1 MTGCENAIR
10 VYEIDW
16 STYDFMQIT
25 ILGSGT
31 SIPHP
36 QRASPGLVIRFDR
49 TTLLVDPSSGSLHR
63 AERHGARVKDIDY
76 VLFSHFHPDHT
87 GDLGPFLFALRNS
100 EYFGSKKLTLM
111 GPPGLGDLH
120 RGLLDFYGTYIRLER
135 ERLTLRE
142 IWDDELKFPDWSV
155 RSLPVPHTENS
166 VGYRFTDS
174 QGKVFAYSG
183 DTDYSAALIELAQD
197 ADAALIDAAQPSELK
212 MDGHLTPELAGKIAR
227 EADCR
232 RLIITHLYPVCDDYD
247 LLSEIRNSGY
257 DGPAEIASDG
267 MKIDL

>member
-1 MTGCENAIR
+1 
-10 VYEIDW
+10 
-16 STYDFMQIT
+16 MQIT

-36 QRASPGLVIRFDR
+36 QRASPGLVIRFDK
-49 TTLLVDPSSGSLHR
+49 TTLLVDPSAGSLHR
-63 AERHGARVKDIDY
+63 AERHGTRAKDIDT

-111 GPPGLGDLH
+111 GPPGLRDLH
-120 RGLLDFYGTYIRLER
+120 RGLLDFYGTYVRLES

-142 IWDDELKFPDWSV
+142 IWDDELEFSDWSL
-155 RSLPVPHTENS
+155 RSLPVPHTDNS

-183 DTDYSAALIELAQD
+183 DTDYGTALIELAQD
-197 ADAALIDAAQPSELK
+197 ADAALIDAAQPSALK

-227 EADCR
+227 KAGCK
-232 RLIITHLYPVCDDYD
+232 RLILTHMYPACDDYD
-247 LLSEIRNSGY
+247 LLSEVRNSGY
-257 DGPAEIASDG
+257 EGPAEIASDG
-267 MKIDL
+267 MKIRL

>member
-1 MTGCENAIR
+1 ML
-10 VYEIDW
+10 
-16 STYDFMQIT
+16 IT

-36 QRASPGLVIRFDR
+36 QRASPGLVIRFNK
-49 TTLLVDPSSGSLHR
+49 TTLLIDPSSGSLHR
-63 AERHGARVKDIDY
+63 AERHGTEVKDIDY

-111 GPPGLGDLH
+111 GPPGLRELH
-120 RGLLDFYGTYIRLER
+120 RGLLDFYGTYIHLES

-142 IWDDELKFPDWSV
+142 MWDDELEFPEWSV

-166 VGYRFTDS
+166 VGYRFTDA

-197 ADAALIDAAQPSELK
+197 ADVALIEAAQPSGLK

-227 EADCR
+227 EAGCK

-247 LLSEIRNSGY
+247 LLAEIRTSKY
-257 DGPAEIASDG
+257 EGPAEIASDG
-267 MKIDL
+267 MRMSL

>member
-1 MTGCENAIR
+1 
-10 VYEIDW
+10 
-16 STYDFMQIT
+16 MQIT

-36 QRASPGLVIRFDR
+36 QRASPGLVIHFHK
-49 TTLLVDPSSGSLHR
+49 TTLLIDPSSGSLHR
-63 AERHGARVKDIDY
+63 AERYGTGVKDIDY

-87 GDLGPFLFALRNS
+87 GDLGPFLFALKNS

-111 GPPGLGDLH
+111 GPPGLRELH
-120 RGLLDFYGTYIRLER
+120 RGLLDFYGTYIRLEN

-142 IWDDELKFPDWSV
+142 IWDDELKFPEWSV

-174 QGKVFAYSG
+174 QGKVLAYSG
-183 DTDYSAALIELAQD
+183 DTDYSRALVELARDADVALIE
-197 ADAALIDAAQPSELK
+197 AAQPSDLK
-212 MDGHLTPELAGKIAR
+212 VDGHLTPALAGQIAR
-227 EADCR
+227 EAGCK

-247 LLSEIRNSGY
+247 LLSEIRTSKY
-257 DGPAEIASDG
+257 EGPAEIASDG
-267 MKIDL
+267 MKIEL

>member
-1 MTGCENAIR
+1 
-10 VYEIDW
+10 
-16 STYDFMQIT
+16 MQIT

-36 QRASPGLVIRFDR
+36 LRASPGLVIRFNR

-63 AERHGARVKDIDY
+63 AERYGARVKDIDY

-100 EYFGSKKLTLM
+100 EYFGSKKLTLL
-111 GPPGLGDLH
+111 GPPGLKDLH
-120 RGLLDFYGTYIRLER
+120 RGLLDFYGSYLRLES
-135 ERLTLRE
+135 ERLTIRE
-142 IWDDELKFPDWSV
+142 IWDHELKFPDWTL

-183 DTDYSAALIELAQD
+183 DTDYASALIELAQD
-197 ADAALIDAAQPSELK
+197 ADVALIDAAQPSQLK

-227 EADCR
+227 KAGCK

-247 LLSEIRNSGY
+247 LLSEIRSSGY
-257 DGPAEIASDG
+257 EGPADIASDG
-267 MKIDL
+267 MKITL

>member
-1 MTGCENAIR
+1 
-10 VYEIDW
+10 
-16 STYDFMQIT
+16 MQIT

-36 QRASPGLVIRFDR
+36 QRASPGLVIRFDKV
-49 TTLLVDPSSGSLHR
+49 TLLVDPSSGSLHR
-63 AERHGARVKDIDY
+63 AERYGTEVRDIDY

-87 GDLGPFLFALRNS
+87 GDLGPFLCALRNS

-111 GPPGLGDLH
+111 GPPGLRDLH
-120 RGLLDFYGTYIRLER
+120 RGLLDFYGTYIRLES
-135 ERLTLRE
+135 ERVTLRE
-142 IWDDELKFPDWSV
+142 IWEDELTFPDWSV
-155 RSLPVPHTENS
+155 RPVPVPHTENS

-197 ADAALIDAAQPSELK
+197 ADAALLDAAQPSELK
-212 MDGHLTPELAGKIAR
+212 MDGHLTPKLAGEMAR
-227 EADCR
+227 EAGCK

-247 LLSEIRNSGY
+247 LLSEIRTSKYEGR
-257 DGPAEIASDG
+257 AEIASDG
-267 MKIDL
+267 MKITL

>member
-1 MTGCENAIR
+1 
-10 VYEIDW
+10 
-16 STYDFMQIT
+16 MQIT

-36 QRASPGLVIRFDR
+36 QRASPGLVIRFSK
-49 TTLLVDPSSGSLHR
+49 TTILIDPSSGSLHR

-111 GPPGLGDLH
+111 GPSGLQDLH
-120 RGLLDFYGTYIRLER
+120 RGLLDFYGTYIRLES
-135 ERLTLRE
+135 ERLTIRE
-142 IWDDELKFPDWSV
+142 IGDDELEFPDWSV

-183 DTDYSAALIELAQD
+183 DADYCPALIELAQD
-197 ADAALIDAAQPSELK
+197 ADAALIEAAQPSQLK
-212 MDGHLTPELAGKIAR
+212 VDGHLTPELAGKIAQ
-227 EADCR
+227 EAGCK

-247 LLSEIRNSGY
+247 LLSEIRSSGY
-257 DGPAEIASDG
+257 EGPADIASDG
-267 MKIDL
+267 MKISL

>member
-1 MTGCENAIR
+1 ML
-10 VYEIDW
+10 
-16 STYDFMQIT
+16 IT

-36 QRASPGLVIRFDR
+36 QRASPGLVIRFNK
-49 TTLLVDPSSGSLHR
+49 TTLLIDPSSGSLHR
-63 AERHGARVKDIDY
+63 AERHGTEVKDIDY

-111 GPPGLGDLH
+111 GPPGLRELH
-120 RGLLDFYGTYIRLER
+120 RGLLDFYGTYIHLES

-142 IWDDELKFPDWSV
+142 MWDDELEFPEWSV

-166 VGYRFTDS
+166 VGYRFTDA

-197 ADAALIDAAQPSELK
+197 ADVALIEAAQPSGLK

-227 EADCR
+227 EAGCK

-247 LLSEIRNSGY
+247 LLAEIRTSKY
-257 DGPAEIASDG
+257 EGPAEIASDG
-267 MKIDL
+267 MRISL